1 MTIHILGPVV
11 GFVTF
16 AVIGL
21 FHPLVIKTEYHIG
34 KKIWPLF
41 LVCGL
46 AFTAASMLISNPYLS
61 VILAIVAFTCFW
73 TIVELHE
80 QEKRVAKGW
89 HPRKPKP
96 HETPACNA
104 TIVLAS
110 ASPRRRD
117 ILNAHGVDPIIIPSN
132 ADEAAIAEES
142 EQRSVDELAM
152 QIAHM
157 KAAEVYERLRTLGGS
172 YGKHIIILGADTVI
186 DKGGLI
192 GKPADA
198 DDAFRIL
205 SLLRNTTH
213 RVITGVSLID
223 LATGTEQRFAEVT
236 EVTFGDYPD
245 EEIRRFIREEQ
256 PFDKSGAYAVQSSWS
271 ANVAR
276 VDGDIE
282 NVIGLPWARIEKEL
296 QERHLLEKAAK
307 EANQ

>member
-11 GFVTF
+11 GIVTF
-16 AVIGL
+16 VIIGL
-21 FHPLVIKTEYHIG
+21 FHPLVVKTEYHIG

-46 AFTAASMLISNPYLS
+46 AFTTASMLIANPYLS
-61 VILAIVAFTCFW
+61 VILAIIAFTCFW

-96 HETPACNA
+96 QGDSGKTAPEHPAYSV
-104 TIVLAS
+104 TIALAS

-117 ILNAHGVDPIIIPSN
+117 ILNAHGINPVIIPSN
-132 ADEAAIAEES
+132 ADESIGAADS
-142 EQRSVDELAM
+142 EQSSVDELAM
-152 QIAHM
+152 RIAHM
-157 KAAEVYERLRTLGGS
+157 KAAEVYERLRALGGN
-172 YGKHIIILGADTVI
+172 YEKRVIILGADTVI
-186 DKGGLI
+186 DKDGLI

-223 LATGTEQRFAEVT
+223 LASGAEQRFADVT
-236 EVTFGDYPD
+236 EVTFKDYPD
-245 EEIRRFIREEQ
+245 EEIWRFIREEQ

-271 ANVAR
+271 VNVAR

-296 QERHLLEKAAK
+296 Q
-307 EANQ
+307 